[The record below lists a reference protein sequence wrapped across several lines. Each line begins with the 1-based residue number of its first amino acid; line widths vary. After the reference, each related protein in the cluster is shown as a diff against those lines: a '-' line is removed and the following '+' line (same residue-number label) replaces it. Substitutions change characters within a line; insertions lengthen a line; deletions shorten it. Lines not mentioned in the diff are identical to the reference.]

1 MQPNPIV
8 FYKSFLELEKSNLL
22 SILAFDSR
30 AVEILLEEENV
41 CQIEHKDF
49 PIFYKTKALDSK
61 G

>member
-41 CQIEHKDF
+41 SQIEYKDF